1 MHLFQNW
8 TNMTNSIWNIGRWL
22 YFISFP
28 YCDRFFCLFLLIK
41 INLNSVYNRGPAV
54 WQRILIRMEMYLSI
68 PKRFNRRELE
78 THRMYQQNKSPQ
90 QQVVAPLKQQQPPLK
105 QQQPLQMWLLRQRL
119 PHQTPRRKLLQR
131 TPQWNLLP
139 RRTPRRRVLPP
150 LPLQPQPPRHQHR
163 CRRSPPTRWWRVVRR
178 VS

>member
-1 MHLFQNW
+1 MFLFEKP
-8 TNMTNSIWNIGRWL
+8 TSV
-22 YFISFP
+22 
-28 YCDRFFCLFLLIK
+28 CLFMGSCSIK
-41 INLNSVYNRGPAV
+41 AVLNIFLHFSIQQPTKSIYKIRIPTICLQCLCVVLTR
-54 WQRILIRMEMYLSI
+54 WQQR
-68 PKRFNRRELE
+68 
-78 THRMYQQNKSPQ
+78 HRMYQQNKSPQ